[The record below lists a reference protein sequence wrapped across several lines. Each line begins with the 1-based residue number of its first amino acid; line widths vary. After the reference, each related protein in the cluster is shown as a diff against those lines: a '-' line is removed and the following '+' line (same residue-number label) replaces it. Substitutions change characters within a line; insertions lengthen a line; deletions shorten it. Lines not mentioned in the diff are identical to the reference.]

1 MGVEAW
7 VVLFS
12 MSKDKV
18 RLLLELWAWVLEF
31 GVRAGQVKLSMAEVA
46 GKMVVFTAAEELLG
60 MVLLLGVQVALLLE
74 IEELF
79 MELKACPDRASLV
92 QHV

>member
-1 MGVEAW
+1 M
-7 VVLFS
+7 LFS

-31 GVRAGQVKLSMAEVA
+31 GVRAGQVKLSMVEVA

-74 IEELF
+74 IEEMY
-79 MELKACPDRASLV
+79 MEFKALVCTDRASLV